1 MKQGWV
7 FILARAGS
15 KRCVGKNI
23 RSFTGGMNLVD
34 IAMTKALALRDMG
47 KVDWVVLSTDIED
60 LIAKY
65 KGRPNILVDRRPN
78 KLCGDGISTEAV
90 LLEFMDRVDM
100 PEWFVLL
107 QPTSPLLSIETL
119 VEALRV
125 FRSGV
130 YPALISVNSE
140 YKPNGAFYFC
150 KTKDFQQWESLWP
163 EGIQIVKLD
172 SKESI
177 DINYDHEFRI
187 AQAVHNYAPVMVK
200 KNEGSY

>member
-65 KGRPNILVDRRPN
+65 KGRPN